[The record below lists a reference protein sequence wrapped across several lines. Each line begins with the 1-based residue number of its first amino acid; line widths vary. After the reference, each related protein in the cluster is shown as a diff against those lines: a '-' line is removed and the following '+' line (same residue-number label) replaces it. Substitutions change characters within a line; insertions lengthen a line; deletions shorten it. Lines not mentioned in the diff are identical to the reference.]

1 MGNST
6 VDKKDSTHIYAT
18 TRAEFDKKQQEQIE
32 KARVAN
38 TLQNGLSGTS
48 ETSIANNILEVN
60 STRNNKITWGEL
72 GMTSGS
78 MAAFCIAPE
87 IVKTARSGKDVKEL
101 FRGQDKFVS
110 EYTDLASD
118 TKKLMRDYEKLYRAD
133 MKSKDK
139 NIAEQAKEL
148 YNNRIQALQK
158 ACKETD
164 LEKRA
169 QEIANLN
176 QQVKAEMKV
185 GNRSWFKRIFRGKET
200 AEDKHKKFAERTQKA
215 NEFNDRNAEFNKGI
229 KFKKPSLKGT
239 GMMAGLTLLS
249 EAGNVIGAYQQGTE
263 YGNKQLVQSSVRTGV
278 SLGVYAVGDSIG
290 QYAGQ
295 KLLKGAATG
304 HRLKAVS
311 RAGHKTIA
319 KVGGKVA
326 VKGLAKL
333 AVKGGCKALGTAI
346 GSVVPGLGNII
357 GFAVGCAL
365 DLVISKCV
373 LPKIKYFQNDAIEEA
388 SVKNASKEQQLSML
402 EQNFMQDKDID
413 GSKLGRMRY
422 NLEKNCTEERY
433 AEMNRIRNIT
443 DSKQRE
449 EAINK
454 YFETYYPSQQLN
466 AVA

>member
-1 MGNST
+1 MCSE
-6 VDKKDSTHIYAT
+6 I
-18 TRAEFDKKQQEQIE
+18 
-32 KARVAN
+32 
-38 TLQNGLSGTS
+38 QN
-48 ETSIANNILEVN
+48 
-60 STRNNKITWGEL
+60 
-72 GMTSGS
+72 
-78 MAAFCIAPE
+78 
-87 IVKTARSGKDVKEL
+87 
-101 FRGQDKFVS
+101 
-110 EYTDLASD
+110 LAY
-118 TKKLMRDYEKLYRAD
+118 L
-133 MKSKDK
+133 
-139 NIAEQAKEL
+139 
-148 YNNRIQALQK
+148 
-158 ACKETD
+158 
-164 LEKRA
+164 
-169 QEIANLN
+169 
-176 QQVKAEMKV
+176 
-185 GNRSWFKRIFRGKET
+185 
-200 AEDKHKKFAERTQKA
+200 
-215 NEFNDRNAEFNKGI
+215 NKGI

-278 SLGVYAVGDSIG
+278 SLGVYAIGDSIG

-311 RAGHKTIA
+311 RAGHKAIA

-388 SVKNASKEQQLSML
+388 SVKNASKEQKLSML